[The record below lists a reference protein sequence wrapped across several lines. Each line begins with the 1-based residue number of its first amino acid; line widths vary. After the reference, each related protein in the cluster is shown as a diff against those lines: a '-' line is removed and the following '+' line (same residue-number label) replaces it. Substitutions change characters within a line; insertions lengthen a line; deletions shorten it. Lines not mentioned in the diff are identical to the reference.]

1 MIDQNVWTFID
12 FEIFQST
19 TKLARHSDMKQT
31 NANSMRLSTLK
42 NKVPHRQVY
51 YGPKNTAT
59 SQCQSTIR
67 EHPTTTLY
75 RWAFRCWGGP
85 SSQTWCA
92 FSVRE
97 ERRSKGPKMSQVW
110 YMSKISK
117 EFPALWENNNKYIYT
132 IIYYISAS
140 PQCGGLKAGTTTLSP
155 WPNLYKFPFSKQDG
169 RIWLLTSQPSAF
181 FLGSHSESKA
191 SLPTWNPFPL

>member
-117 EFPALWENNNKYIYT
+117 EFPALWENNNKYIYIYILLYT
-132 IIYYISAS
+132 IS
-140 PQCGGLKAGTTTLSP
+140 PLRHNAV
-155 WPNLYKFPFSKQDG
+155 D
-169 RIWLLTSQPSAF
+169 
-181 FLGSHSESKA
+181 
-191 SLPTWNPFPL
+191 

>member
-1 MIDQNVWTFID
+1 M
-12 FEIFQST
+12 
-19 TKLARHSDMKQT
+19 
-31 NANSMRLSTLK
+31 
-42 NKVPHRQVY
+42 PHRQVY
-51 YGPKNTAT
+51 YGPKNTAI

-117 EFPALWENNNKYIYT
+117 EFPVLWDNNNKYIYRY
-132 IIYYISAS
+132 ILYISAS
-140 PQCGGLKAGTTTLSP
+140 PQWGGLEAGTTTLSP
-155 WPNLYKFPFSKQDG
+155 WPNLYK
-169 RIWLLTSQPSAF
+169 SQPALSMIGVAF
-181 FLGSHSESKA
+181 WVKFT